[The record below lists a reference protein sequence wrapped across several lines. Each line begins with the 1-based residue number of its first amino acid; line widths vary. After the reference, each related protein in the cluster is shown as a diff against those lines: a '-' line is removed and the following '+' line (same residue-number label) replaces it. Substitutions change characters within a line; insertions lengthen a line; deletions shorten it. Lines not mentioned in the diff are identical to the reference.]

1 MKCEY
6 GVFQITNTKKSCQ
19 ITSVRNFGMSDLEI
33 CKICEKMAD
42 SPKLIY
48 SLIKD
53 PGKKSAQQEAEDMFR
68 IYDKNKDGFISHDE
82 LKEVLSIIGVN
93 FTDIEI
99 KEMMDTFDT
108 DGDGQINFEEYQA
121 MRTLMDQRFVK
132 FQNLYAHYFYYLE
145 IERTR
150 SSWPQVGGSWKI

>member
-1 MKCEY
+1 MIWKY
-6 GVFQITNTKKSCQ
+6 ARFGKRWLTL
-19 ITSVRNFGMSDLEI
+19 RNSFF
-33 CKICEKMAD
+33 
-42 SPKLIY
+42 

-82 LKEVLSIIGVN
+82 LKEVLSELDVN

-99 KEMMDTFDT
+99 KEMMDTFDK

-132 FQNLYAHYFYYLE
+132 FKN
-145 IERTR
+145 
-150 SSWPQVGGSWKI
+150 

>member
-1 MKCEY
+1 
-6 GVFQITNTKKSCQ
+6 
-19 ITSVRNFGMSDLEI
+19 
-33 CKICEKMAD
+33 
-42 SPKLIY
+42 
-48 SLIKD
+48 
-53 PGKKSAQQEAEDMFR
+53 MFR

-82 LKEVLSIIGVN
+82 LKEVLSELDVN

-132 FQNLYAHYFYYLE
+132 LRNLNAHYFYLE
-145 IERTR
+145 IE
-150 SSWPQVGGSWKI
+150 IL

>member
-1 MKCEY
+1 M
-6 GVFQITNTKKSCQ
+6 G
-19 ITSVRNFGMSDLEI
+19 EI
-33 CKICEKMAD
+33 CKICEKIVD
-42 SPKLIY
+42 SPQHIL

-82 LKEVLSIIGVN
+82 LKEVLSELDVN

-99 KEMMDTFDT
+99 KEMMDNFDT

-121 MRTLMDQRFVK
+121 MRTLMDQRFVT
-132 FQNLYAHYFYYLE
+132 FRNLNAHCFYVFRNRNFIVTFERIYCLQIPPGCICCDIDYFN
-145 IERTR
+145 
-150 SSWPQVGGSWKI
+150 VFF

>member
-1 MKCEY
+1 
-6 GVFQITNTKKSCQ
+6 
-19 ITSVRNFGMSDLEI
+19 
-33 CKICEKMAD
+33 
-42 SPKLIY
+42 
-48 SLIKD
+48 
-53 PGKKSAQQEAEDMFR
+53 MFR

-82 LKEVLSIIGVN
+82 LKEVLSELDVN

-132 FQNLYAHYFYYLE
+132 LQNLHTHYVFIFSY
-145 IERTR
+145 I
-150 SSWPQVGGSWKI
+150 